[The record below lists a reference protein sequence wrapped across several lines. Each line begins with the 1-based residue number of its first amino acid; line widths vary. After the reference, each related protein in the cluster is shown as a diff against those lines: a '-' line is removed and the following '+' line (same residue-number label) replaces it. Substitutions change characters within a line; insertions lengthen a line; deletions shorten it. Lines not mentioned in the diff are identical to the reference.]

1 MTAELDQM
9 LRDTRSLRK
18 SLGFIFPKTDPE
30 EVVLGPHKRS
40 NPLSYSCRPTC
51 KLPFLMDVKDGCKS
65 LTQEDSDTISKNVLV
80 NERVL
85 ENYWEEMVTKV
96 MEDAVSTSIIFTQ
109 APVKE
114 EHKVIEMQSLTW
126 CLFMFA
132 L

>member
-1 MTAELDQM
+1 MNHYMMVPDMAVSQ
-9 LRDTRSLRK
+9 
-18 SLGFIFPKTDPE
+18 
-30 EVVLGPHKRS
+30 
-40 NPLSYSCRPTC
+40 
-51 KLPFLMDVKDGCKS
+51 S
-65 LTQEDSDTISKNVLV
+65 LTAIM
-80 NERVL
+80 
-85 ENYWEEMVTKV
+85 EEMVTKV